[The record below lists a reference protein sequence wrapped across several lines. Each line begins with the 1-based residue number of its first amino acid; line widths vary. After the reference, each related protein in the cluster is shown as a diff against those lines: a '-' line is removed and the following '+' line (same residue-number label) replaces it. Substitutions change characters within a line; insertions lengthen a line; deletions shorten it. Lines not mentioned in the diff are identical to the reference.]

1 MISQSKLSI
10 IIVNYNAGD
19 LLLKCINSIL
29 GSTDKTNYNVIIV
42 DNNSTDNSLNVLP
55 KDERLTIIC
64 NDKNNGFGAACN
76 QGVKNTNADYILFLN
91 PDTEVR
97 SNTIASSLKFMTENP
112 FVSVLGCK
120 QVDESGNTLR
130 TCSRFI
136 TLSNYINKLTGLSKL
151 SAKIFPDFHM
161 TDWEHN
167 ISMIVDHVMG
177 SYYLITRE
185 KFLALGLFDEDYF
198 VYLEDLDFSYRVKK
212 SCGNVF
218 YNTDIEIYHETGGTS
233 KNVKAQRLFYSL
245 DSLLIYS
252 KKYFSKASYF
262 ILFFLVFLIEP
273 LIRILFNLIGL
284 NFKGMI
290 ETLVGYKM
298 LYTKYLFT
306 S

>member
-1 MISQSKLSI
+1 MNKNPYIDI
-10 IIVNYNAGD
+10 IIVNWNSGI
-19 LLLKCINSIL
+19 LLSKCINSIL
-29 GSTDKTNYNVIIV
+29 NSNREVNYKIIIV
-42 DNNSTDNSLNVLP
+42 DNNSTDNSLNDIV
-55 KDERLTIIC
+55 KNDRIYIIRNTI
-64 NDKNNGFGAACN
+64 NLGFAVACN
-76 QGVKNTNADYILFLN
+76 QGAKYGNSEYLLFLN

-97 SNTIASSLKFMTENP
+97 YNTLALSLKFMTENA
-112 FVSVLGCK
+112 FISVLGCK
-120 QVDESGNTLR
+120 QVDESGSTLR

-151 SAKIFPDFHM
+151 SAKMFPDFHM

-167 ISMIVDHVMG
+167 MSMPVNHVMG
-177 SYYLITRE
+177 SYYFIKRE
-185 KFLALGLFDEDYF
+185 KFIALDLFDEDYF

-245 DSLLIYS
+245 NSTLIYG
-252 KKYFSKASYF
+252 KKHFSKVNYS
-262 ILFFLVFLIEP
+262 ILLLLVLLIEP
-273 LIRILFNLIGL
+273 ISRVLFNLIGL
-284 NFKGMI
+284 NFKGLI

-298 LYTKYLFT
+298 LYTKYLLT